1 MQERSTHRQCFN
13 GRYFVPPTPAGV
25 LGVRSL
31 IAWAPI
37 VVVSIKYRMF
47 VMRGDRT
54 ITPAISPMSAVEGP
68 KIATRA
74 TAFCHLPPP
83 GVVEPG
89 FQAEIRG

>member
-1 MQERSTHRQCFN
+1 MQQRSTHRQCFN
-13 GRYFVPPTPAGV
+13 GWYFVPPTPAGV

-31 IAWAPI
+31 IAWALI
-37 VVVSIKYRMF
+37 VVVSIKYLMF

-54 ITPAISPMSAVEGP
+54 ITPAISLMSAVEGL

-74 TAFCHLPPP
+74 TAFRDAPAQ

-89 FQAEIRG
+89 FQVEIRG